1 MNLKKST
8 LVALAVAATLVGAVA
23 CSSKES
29 ADSTTPT
36 TTTTAPAETT
46 TTVDPAAAAA
56 AQAAETVRFDKE
68 VQQDLNDV
76 GCYAG
81 SVDGKFGPRTD
92 AAILAFQSADG
103 IKADGQYGPATD
115 AALKKAAAAGK
126 TVCVASTTTT
136 APKTTTTA
144 ASGGSAACTAAALLT
159 ALPAEGETIGS
170 YVCSGGYAAG
180 TLSDGSTKFILESK
194 NGKWYAF
201 STDPCGGASAGLPP
215 IILEDGCPS

>member
-1 MNLKKST
+1 VNRKKAT
-8 LVALAVAATLVGAVA
+8 LIAIALAATMLGAAA
-23 CSSKES
+23 CSSNES
-29 ADSTTPT
+29 ADT
-36 TTTTAPAETT
+36 TTTTTTSTPAETT

-92 AAILAFQSADG
+92 AAILAFQAADG

-115 AALKKAAAAGK
+115 AALRKAAAEGR

-144 ASGGSAACTAAALLT
+144 ASGGAAPCTAAALLT

-170 YVCSGGYAAG
+170 FVCSGGYAAG

-201 STDPCGGASAGLPP
+201 STDPCGAASAGLPP

>member
-1 MNLKKST
+1 MKKSP
-8 LVALAVAATLVGAVA
+8 LVAMALAALMLSAVA

-29 ADSTTPT
+29 ADT
-36 TTTTAPAETT
+36 TTTTTTTVATT
-46 TTVDPAAAAA
+46 TTVDAAAEAA
-56 AQAAETVRFDKE
+56 AKAAETVRFDKE
-68 VQQDLNDV
+68 VQQDLNAV
-76 GCYAG
+76 GCHTGA
-81 SVDGKFGPRTD
+81 VDGKFGPRTD
-92 AAILAFQSADG
+92 AAILAFQTADG
-103 IKADGQYGPATD
+103 LKADGQYGPATD
-115 AALKKAAAAGK
+115 AALKKAAAEGK

-136 APKTTTTA
+136 TSATTTTA
-144 ASGGSAACTAAALLT
+144 ATGGSAPCTATALLT

-201 STDPCGGASAGLPP
+201 STDPCGSASAGLPP